1 MSVQGEKDR
10 TMKHL
15 TRLGQWALAHQFLVL
30 ATLYL
35 LALLAFPTLIY
46 TLYAAPFVVG
56 LVNLDPINTATTKN
70 IMPGLADNFFK
81 NDPLMEFLK
90 ARHHVY
96 PGGPQIQE
104 NFLYKP
110 MIGQA
115 YAKGVGGFNISKRQ
129 TFAGLLFGPKYYEV
143 SVPEYLE
150 EVEIEVNG
158 PTAVLSMVKTDY
170 GNAALTMS
178 AMLAIDNYQG
188 GQNVGG
194 VDRTLHINGL
204 AEALSDGLA
213 ASWDG
218 ITYDTYGLQ
227 LRASVGAAIKTPVGL
242 VAANVNGAVTY
253 RVLEHSYQSAV
264 IGAEHPVIGV
274 TTNRCMG
281 FISESFQ
288 PHQIIDSVEP
298 TIGYIGIKFKQST
311 IVQSQYAPG
320 ADGVNDADIGNYNAS
335 GETFTWLNPG
345 PEGEDAYI
353 KLRISVSPLFQFGTT
368 GFKPAQDNTVVV
380 SQVLFA
386 GNLTCRALRLQ
397 RMLFGITG

>member
-1 MSVQGEKDR
+1 MQQLAR
-10 TMKHL
+10 A
-15 TRLGQWALAHQFLVL
+15 TRWLAAHRFLVVVAGLLVL
-30 ATLYL
+30 ALSHPEVL
-35 LALLAFPTLIY
+35 VLAPAVI
-46 TLYAAPFVVG
+46 G

-104 NFLYKP
+104 NFLFKP
-110 MIGQA
+110 LIGQA

-178 AMLAIDNYQG
+178 AILAIDNYQG
-188 GQNVGG
+188 GQDLGG

-204 AEALSDGLA
+204 AELGDGLA

-218 ITYDTYGLQ
+218 NTYLSYGSQ
-227 LRASVGAAIKTPVGL
+227 TIAGVGAAIKTPVGL
-242 VAANVNGAVTY
+242 IAANINGPITFRA
-253 RVLEHSYQSAV
+253 LEHSYQSCV
-264 IGAEHPVIGV
+264 IGREHPVIGV
-274 TTNRCMG
+274 TTNRCTG

-288 PHQIIDSVEP
+288 PHQVIDSVEP
-298 TIGYIGIKFKQST
+298 TIGYVGLKFKRAT
-311 IVQSQYAPG
+311 IVESQYAPG
-320 ADGVNDADIGNYNAS
+320 ADGVNDADLGNYNAS
-335 GETFTWLNPG
+335 GETFWWLNPG

-380 SQVLFA
+380 AQVLFA
-386 GNLTCRALRLQ
+386 GNLTVRARRLQ
-397 RMLFGITG
+397 RALFGITG

>member
-1 MSVQGEKDR
+1 MQQIAR
-10 TMKHL
+10 FLRWAAAHPRL
-15 TRLGQWALAHQFLVL
+15 TAAFVYVL
-30 ATLYL
+30 ALYFDPTL
-35 LALLAFPTLIY
+35 LALGGLGLPFLI
-46 TLYAAPFVVG
+46 G
-56 LVNLDPINTATTKN
+56 QVNLDPINTATTKN

-115 YAKGVGGFNISKRQ
+115 YAKGTGGFNISKRQ

-170 GNAALTMS
+170 GTAALTMS

-188 GQNVGG
+188 GQNLTTN
-194 VDRTLHINGL
+194 RMLHINGL
-204 AEALSDGLA
+204 AEALSDGSA

-218 ITYDTYGLQ
+218 ETYTTYGSQ
-227 LRASVGAAIKTPVGL
+227 LRSAVGAALKTPVGL
-242 VAANVNGAVTY
+242 IAANVAGAITF
-253 RVLEHSYQSAV
+253 RVLEHSYQSCV
-264 IGAEHPVIGV
+264 IGREHPVIGV

-281 FISESFQ
+281 YISESFQ
-288 PHQIIDSVEP
+288 PHQVVDSVEP
-298 TIGYIGIKFKQST
+298 TIGYIGIKFKQAT
-311 IVQSQYAPG
+311 IVESQYCPG

-335 GETFTWLNPG
+335 GETFWWLNPG

-386 GNLTCRALRLQ
+386 GNVTCRAIRLQ
-397 RMLFGITG
+397 RALFGITG